1 MALLSVQDA
10 LRQLL
15 SDVSVTE
22 VETVSLHHATGRI
35 LAADLVAKRD
45 QPPFR
50 ASAMD
55 GYAIKSDNVK
65 DLPTKLQ
72 IIGEVPAG
80 YHFPDALHNWEAV
93 RIFTGA
99 PVPEGA
105 DTVVMQEK
113 TERDGA
119 FVTILK
125 ETDKGANIRDMGQDF
140 KNGDILLRK
149 GTELTYRH
157 LALAA
162 AMNHAVLPVYKRPVI
177 AILSTG
183 DELVLPGES
192 PTESQIIAAN
202 NFAIA
207 SFAQTIGAD
216 IMDLG
221 IARDDLSEISTT
233 IEKAV
238 AAQVDCLVTIGGVSV
253 GDHDLVQDALKK
265 AGMDLK
271 FWRIAMRPGKPL
283 LAGKL
288 GSTHVLGLPG
298 NPVSSMTCALL
309 FLQPIIRKMLGK
321 EGHFNTGQ
329 AILANALPQ
338 NDYRQSYMRARTH
351 IDESGRTVASL
362 FSDQDSSK
370 MASFAEADCVIV
382 RPPDAPAAKIGELCT
397 IIKL

>member
-1 MALLSVQDA
+1 MALLNVDDA
-10 LRQLL
+10 LKQLL
-15 SDVSVTE
+15 SDISVSE
-22 VETVSLHHATGRI
+22 IENVSLHNATARV
-35 LAADLVAKRD
+35 LAADLVANRD

-55 GYAIKSDNVK
+55 GYAIRGDNVK
-65 DLPTKLQ
+65 ELPTKLQ
-72 IIGEVPAG
+72 VIGEVPAG
-80 YHFPDALHNWEAV
+80 HHFSDVLQDWEAV

-119 FVTILK
+119 FVSIQQEIK
-125 ETDKGANIRDMGQDF
+125 KGSNIREAGQDF
-140 KNGDILLRK
+140 GKGDTLLKK

-177 AILSTG
+177 AILATG
-183 DELVLPGES
+183 DELVLPGET

-207 SFAQTIGAD
+207 SLAQTIGAD

-221 IARDDLSEISTT
+221 IARDDMTEISTT
-233 IEKAV
+233 IKKAV
-238 AAQVDCLVTIGGVSV
+238 AAEVDCLITIGGVSV
-253 GDHDLVQDALKK
+253 GDHDLVQEALKG
-265 AGMDLK
+265 AGMELK

-288 GSTHVLGLPG
+288 GKTQVLGLPG

-321 EGHFNTGQ
+321 KGPYQIMDAVLG
-329 AILANALPQ
+329 NALPE
-338 NDYRQSYMRARTH
+338 NDYRQSYMRAQTH
-351 IDESGRTVASL
+351 IDEKGRTVASTY
-362 FSDQDSSK
+362 SDQDSSK
-370 MASFAEADCVIV
+370 LASFAQADCVIV
-382 RPPDAPAAKIGELCT
+382 RPPNTPASEAGALCKIITL
-397 IIKL
+397 

>member
-1 MALLSVQDA
+1 MALLNVDDA
-10 LRQLL
+10 LEQLL
-15 SDVSVTE
+15 SDISVSE
-22 VETVSLHHATGRI
+22 IENVSLHNATARV
-35 LAADLVAKRD
+35 LAADLVANRD

-55 GYAIKSDNVK
+55 GYAIRGDNVK
-65 DLPTKLQ
+65 ELPTKLQ
-72 IIGEVPAG
+72 VIGEVPAG
-80 YHFPDALHNWEAV
+80 HHFSDVLHDWEAV

-119 FVTILK
+119 FVSIQQEIK
-125 ETDKGANIRDMGQDF
+125 KGSNIREAGQDF
-140 KNGDILLRK
+140 GKGDTLLKK

-177 AILSTG
+177 AILATG
-183 DELVLPGES
+183 DELVLPGET

-207 SFAQTIGAD
+207 SLAQTIGAD

-221 IARDDLSEISTT
+221 IARDDMTEISTT
-233 IEKAV
+233 IKKAV
-238 AAQVDCLVTIGGVSV
+238 AAEVDCLITIGGVSV
-253 GDHDLVQDALKK
+253 GDHDLVQEALKG
-265 AGMDLK
+265 AGMELK

-288 GSTHVLGLPG
+288 GKTQVLGLPG

-321 EGHFNTGQ
+321 KGPYQIMDAVLG
-329 AILANALPQ
+329 NALPE
-338 NDYRQSYMRARTH
+338 NDYRQSYMRAQTH
-351 IDESGRTVASL
+351 IDEKGRTVASTY
-362 FSDQDSSK
+362 SDQDSSK
-370 MASFAEADCVIV
+370 LASFAQADCVIV
-382 RPPDAPAAKIGELCT
+382 RPPNTPASEAGDLCKIITL
-397 IIKL
+397 

>member
-1 MALLSVQDA
+1 MALLNVDDA
-10 LRQLL
+10 LEQLL
-15 SDVSVTE
+15 SDISVSE
-22 VETVSLHHATGRI
+22 IENVSLHNATARV
-35 LAADLVAKRD
+35 LAADLVANRD

-55 GYAIKSDNVK
+55 GYAIRGDNVK
-65 DLPTKLQ
+65 ELPTKLQ
-72 IIGEVPAG
+72 VIGEVPAG
-80 YHFPDALHNWEAV
+80 HHFSDVLHDWEAV

-119 FVTILK
+119 FVSIQQEIK
-125 ETDKGANIRDMGQDF
+125 KGSNIREAGQDF
-140 KNGDILLRK
+140 GKGDTLLKK

-177 AILSTG
+177 AILATG
-183 DELVLPGES
+183 DELVLPGET

-207 SFAQTIGAD
+207 SLAQTIGAD

-221 IARDDLSEISTT
+221 IARDDMTEISTT
-233 IEKAV
+233 IKKAV
-238 AAQVDCLVTIGGVSV
+238 AAEVDCLITIGGVSV
-253 GDHDLVQDALKK
+253 GDHDLVQEALKG
-265 AGMDLK
+265 AGMELK

-288 GSTHVLGLPG
+288 GKTQVLGLPG

-321 EGHFNTGQ
+321 KGPYQIMDAVLG
-329 AILANALPQ
+329 NALPE
-338 NDYRQSYMRARTH
+338 NDYRQSYMRAQTH
-351 IDESGRTVASL
+351 IDEKGRTVASTY
-362 FSDQDSSK
+362 SDQDSSK
-370 MASFAEADCVIV
+370 LASFAQADCVIV
-382 RPPDAPAAKIGELCT
+382 RPPNTPASEAGALCKIITL
-397 IIKL
+397 

>member
-1 MALLSVQDA
+1 MALLNVDDA
-10 LRQLL
+10 LEQLL
-15 SDVSVTE
+15 SDISVSE
-22 VETVSLHHATGRI
+22 IENVSLHNATARV
-35 LAADLVAKRD
+35 LAADLVANRD

-55 GYAIKSDNVK
+55 GYAIRADNVK
-65 DLPTKLQ
+65 ELPTKLQ
-72 IIGEVPAG
+72 VIGEVPAG
-80 YHFPDALHNWEAV
+80 HHFSDVLHDWEAV

-119 FVTILK
+119 FVSIQQEIK
-125 ETDKGANIRDMGQDF
+125 KGSNIREAGQDF
-140 KNGDILLRK
+140 GKGDTLLKK

-177 AILSTG
+177 AILATG
-183 DELVLPGES
+183 DELVLPGET

-207 SFAQTIGAD
+207 SLAQTIGAD

-221 IARDDLSEISTT
+221 IARDDMTEISTT
-233 IEKAV
+233 IKKAV
-238 AAQVDCLVTIGGVSV
+238 AAEVDCLITIGGVSV
-253 GDHDLVQDALKK
+253 GDHDLVQEALKG
-265 AGMDLK
+265 AGMELK

-288 GSTHVLGLPG
+288 GKTQVLGLPG

-321 EGHFNTGQ
+321 KGPYQIMDAVLG
-329 AILANALPQ
+329 NALPE
-338 NDYRQSYMRARTH
+338 NDYRQSYMRAQTH
-351 IDESGRTVASL
+351 IDEKGRTVASTY
-362 FSDQDSSK
+362 SDQDSSK
-370 MASFAEADCVIV
+370 LASFAQADCVIV
-382 RPPDAPAAKIGELCT
+382 RPPNTPASEAGALCKIITL
-397 IIKL
+397 

>member
-1 MALLSVQDA
+1 MALLNVDDA
-10 LRQLL
+10 LEQLL
-15 SDVSVTE
+15 SDISVSE
-22 VETVSLHHATGRI
+22 IENVSLHNATARV
-35 LAADLVAKRD
+35 LAADLVANRD

-55 GYAIKSDNVK
+55 GYAIRGDNVK
-65 DLPTKLQ
+65 ELPTKLQ
-72 IIGEVPAG
+72 VIGEVPAG
-80 YHFPDALHNWEAV
+80 HHFSDVLQDWEAV

-119 FVTILK
+119 FVSIQQEIK
-125 ETDKGANIRDMGQDF
+125 KGSNIREAGQDF
-140 KNGDILLRK
+140 GKGDTLLKK

-162 AMNHAVLPVYKRPVI
+162 AMNHSVLPVYKRPVI
-177 AILSTG
+177 AILATG
-183 DELVLPGES
+183 DELVLPGET

-207 SFAQTIGAD
+207 SLAQTIGAD

-221 IARDDLSEISTT
+221 IARDDMTEISTT
-233 IEKAV
+233 IKKAV
-238 AAQVDCLVTIGGVSV
+238 AAEVDCLITIGGVSV
-253 GDHDLVQDALKK
+253 GDHDLVQEALKG
-265 AGMDLK
+265 AGMELK

-288 GSTHVLGLPG
+288 GKTQVLGLPG

-321 EGHFNTGQ
+321 KGPYQIMDAVLG
-329 AILANALPQ
+329 NALPE
-338 NDYRQSYMRARTH
+338 NDYRQSYMRAQTH
-351 IDESGRTVASL
+351 IDEKGRTVASTY
-362 FSDQDSSK
+362 SDQDSSK
-370 MASFAEADCVIV
+370 LASFAQANCVIV
-382 RPPDAPAAKIGELCT
+382 RPPNTPASEAGALCKIITL
-397 IIKL
+397 

>member
-1 MALLSVQDA
+1 MALLNVDDA
-10 LRQLL
+10 LEQLL
-15 SDVSVTE
+15 SDISVSE
-22 VETVSLHHATGRI
+22 VENVSLHNATARV
-35 LAADLVAKRD
+35 LAADLVANRD

-55 GYAIKSDNVK
+55 GYAIRGDNVK
-65 DLPTKLQ
+65 ELPTKLQ
-72 IIGEVPAG
+72 VIGEVPAG
-80 YHFPDALHNWEAV
+80 HHFSDVLHDWEAV

-119 FVTILK
+119 FVSIQQEIK
-125 ETDKGANIRDMGQDF
+125 KGSNIREAGQDF
-140 KNGDILLRK
+140 GKGDTLLKK

-177 AILSTG
+177 AILATG
-183 DELVLPGES
+183 DELVLPGET

-207 SFAQTIGAD
+207 SLAQTIGAD

-221 IARDDLSEISTT
+221 IARDDMTEISTT
-233 IEKAV
+233 IKKAV
-238 AAQVDCLVTIGGVSV
+238 AAEVDCLITIGGVSV
-253 GDHDLVQDALKK
+253 GDHDLVQEALKG
-265 AGMDLK
+265 AGMELK

-288 GSTHVLGLPG
+288 GKTQVLGLPG

-321 EGHFNTGQ
+321 KGPYQIMDAVLG
-329 AILANALPQ
+329 NALPE
-338 NDYRQSYMRARTH
+338 NDYRQSYMRAQTH
-351 IDESGRTVASL
+351 IDEKGRTVASTY
-362 FSDQDSSK
+362 SDQDSSK
-370 MASFAEADCVIV
+370 LASFAQADCVIV
-382 RPPDAPAAKIGELCT
+382 RPPNTPASEAGALCKIITL
-397 IIKL
+397 

>member
-1 MALLSVQDA
+1 MALLNVDDA
-10 LRQLL
+10 LEQLL
-15 SDVSVTE
+15 ADISVSE
-22 VETVSLHHATGRI
+22 IENVSLHNATARV
-35 LAADLVAKRD
+35 LAADLVANRD

-55 GYAIKSDNVK
+55 GYAIRGDNVK
-65 DLPTKLQ
+65 ELPTKLQ
-72 IIGEVPAG
+72 VIGEVPAG
-80 YHFPDALHNWEAV
+80 HHFSDVLHDWEAV

-119 FVTILK
+119 FVSIQQEIK
-125 ETDKGANIRDMGQDF
+125 KGSNIREAGQDF
-140 KNGDILLRK
+140 GKGDTLLKK

-177 AILSTG
+177 AILATG
-183 DELVLPGES
+183 DELVLPGET

-207 SFAQTIGAD
+207 SLAQTIGAD

-221 IARDDLSEISTT
+221 IARDDMTEISTT
-233 IEKAV
+233 IKKAV
-238 AAQVDCLVTIGGVSV
+238 AAEVDCLITIGGVSV
-253 GDHDLVQDALKK
+253 GDHDLVQEALKG
-265 AGMDLK
+265 AGMELK

-288 GSTHVLGLPG
+288 GKTQVLGLPG

-321 EGHFNTGQ
+321 KGPYQIMDAVLG
-329 AILANALPQ
+329 NALPE
-338 NDYRQSYMRARTH
+338 NDYRQSYMRAQTH
-351 IDESGRTVASL
+351 IDEKGRTVASTY
-362 FSDQDSSK
+362 SDQDSSK
-370 MASFAEADCVIV
+370 LASFAQADCVIV
-382 RPPDAPAAKIGELCT
+382 RPPNTPASEAGALCKIITL
-397 IIKL
+397 

>member
-1 MALLSVQDA
+1 
-10 LRQLL
+10 
-15 SDVSVTE
+15 
-22 VETVSLHHATGRI
+22 
-35 LAADLVAKRD
+35 
-45 QPPFR
+45 
-50 ASAMD
+50 MD
-55 GYAIKSDNVK
+55 GYAIKADNVK
-65 DLPTKLQ
+65 ELPTKLQ

-119 FVTILK
+119 FVSIMAEVT
-125 ETDKGANIRDMGQDF
+125 KGSNIREAGQDF
-140 KNGDILLRK
+140 KQGEVLLEK

-162 AMNHAVLPVYKRPVI
+162 SMNHAVLPVYKRPVI

-183 DELVLPGES
+183 DELVLPGET

-221 IARDDLSEISTT
+221 IARDDLSEISAT
-233 IEKAV
+233 IAKAV
-238 AAQVDCLVTIGGVSV
+238 AAKVDCLITIGGVSV
-253 GDHDLVQDALKK
+253 GDHDFVQDALKA
-265 AGMDLK
+265 AGMDLT

-283 LAGKL
+283 LAGKI
-288 GSTHVLGLPG
+288 GATHVIGLPWQSG
-298 NPVSSMTCALL
+298 LLHDWRPALPSAHDPQDDWQSWAIPDQPEPFSAVLSPPMTIAKAISGLARISTKMAALSLRFTPIRTAQRWPALL
-309 FLQPIIRKMLGK
+309 LPI
-321 EGHFNTGQ
+321 
-329 AILANALPQ
+329 ASSYVLPTL
-338 NDYRQSYMRARTH
+338 RRARWETFVR
-351 IDESGRTVASL
+351 SLCFSRKGRLPETETGL
-362 FSDQDSSK
+362 FSIYVKEPKAMNNGQ
-370 MASFAEADCVIV
+370 
-382 RPPDAPAAKIGELCT
+382 
-397 IIKL
+397 

>member
-1 MALLSVQDA
+1 MALLNVDDA
-10 LRQLL
+10 LEQLL
-15 SDVSVTE
+15 SDISVSE
-22 VETVSLHHATGRI
+22 VENISLHNATARV
-35 LAADLVAKRD
+35 LAADLVANRD

-55 GYAIKSDNVK
+55 GYAIRADNVK
-65 DLPTKLQ
+65 ELPTKLQ

-80 YHFPDALHNWEAV
+80 YHFPDAVHNWEAV

-119 FVTILK
+119 FVTIQQ
-125 ETDKGANIRDMGQDF
+125 EITKGSNIREAGQDF
-140 KNGDILLRK
+140 ATGETLLKK

-177 AILSTG
+177 AILATG
-183 DELVLPGES
+183 DELVLPGET

-221 IARDDLSEISTT
+221 IARDDMTEISTT

-238 AAQVDCLVTIGGVSV
+238 AAEVDCLITIGGVSV
-253 GDHDLVQDALKK
+253 GDHDLVQEALKR

-288 GSTHVLGLPG
+288 GKTQVLGLPG

-321 EGHFNTGQ
+321 KGPYKITDAVLGS
-329 AILANALPQ
+329 ALPE

-351 IDESGRTVASL
+351 IDKDGRTVASI

-370 MASFAEADCVIV
+370 LSSFAEADCVII
-382 RPPDAPAAKIGELCT
+382 RPPNSPASKVGTPCQ
-397 IIKL
+397 IITL

>member
-1 MALLSVQDA
+1 MALLKVDDA
-10 LRQLL
+10 LEQLL
-15 SDVSVTE
+15 ADVTAAE
-22 VETVSLHHATGRI
+22 VENVSLLHATGRV
-35 LAADLVAKRD
+35 LAANLMANRD

-55 GYAIKSDNVK
+55 GYAIKADNVK
-65 DLPTKLQ
+65 ELPTKLQ

-119 FVTILK
+119 FVSIMAEVT
-125 ETDKGANIRDMGQDF
+125 KGSNIREAGQDF
-140 KNGDILLRK
+140 KQGEVLLEK

-162 AMNHAVLPVYKRPVI
+162 SMNHAVLPVYKRPVI

-183 DELVLPGES
+183 DELVLPGET

-221 IARDDLSEISTT
+221 IARDDLSEISAT
-233 IEKAV
+233 IAKAV
-238 AAQVDCLVTIGGVSV
+238 AAKVDCLITIGGVSV
-253 GDHDLVQDALKK
+253 GDHDFVQDALKA
-265 AGMDLK
+265 AGMDLT

-283 LAGKL
+283 LAGKI
-288 GSTHVLGLPG
+288 GATHVIGLPG
-298 NPVSSMTCALL
+298 NPVSSMIGALL
-309 FLQPIIRKMLGK
+309 FLQPMIRKMIGKVGPYQINRAVLGSPVP
-321 EGHFNTGQ
+321 
-329 AILANALPQ
+329 A
-338 NDYRQSYMRARTH
+338 NDYRQSYLRARTH
-351 IDESGRTVASL
+351 IDENGRTVATL
-362 FSDQDSSK
+362 YSDQDSSK
-370 MASFAEADCVIV
+370 MASFAAADCVII
-382 RPPDAPAAKIGELCT
+382 RPPDSAASEVGDLCQV
-397 IIKL
+397 IML

>member
-1 MALLSVQDA
+1 MALLTVTDA
-10 LRQLL
+10 LDQILG
-15 SDVSVTE
+15 DVAVADIE
-22 VETVSLHHATGRI
+22 NVSLHHATARV
-35 LAADLVAKRD
+35 LARDLKASRN

-50 ASAMD
+50 SSAMD
-55 GYAIKSDNVK
+55 GYAIRADNVRE
-65 DLPTKLQ
+65 LPTKLQ
-72 IIGEVPAG
+72 IIGEAAAG
-80 YHFPDALHNWEAV
+80 YFFPDALHNWEAV

-119 FVTILK
+119 FVSIL
-125 ETDKGANIRDMGQDF
+125 EDVTKGSNIRDCGQDF
-140 KNGDILLRK
+140 KKDDILLKR
-149 GTELTYRH
+149 GTEMTYRH

-162 AMNHAVLPVYKRPVI
+162 AMNHAVLPVYRRPVI

-183 DELVLPGES
+183 DELVLPGETPS
-192 PTESQIIAAN
+192 DSQIIAAN

-207 SFAQTIGAD
+207 SYAQTIGAD

-221 IARDDLSEISTT
+221 IARDDMTEIATT

-238 AAQVDCLVTIGGVSV
+238 AARVDCLVTIGGVSV
-253 GDHDLVQDALKK
+253 GDHDLVQEALKK

-288 GSTHVLGLPG
+288 GNTHVLGLPG

-309 FLQPIIRKMLGK
+309 FLQPMIRKMLGK
-321 EGHFNTGQ
+321 DTPYEIRQ
-329 AILANALPQ
+329 AISGNALPA
-338 NDYRQSYMRARTH
+338 NDHRQSYMRARTH
-351 IDESGRTVASL
+351 IDEAGRTVASL

-370 MASFAEADCVIV
+370 MASFAQADCLIV
-382 RPPDAPAAKIGELCT
+382 RPANAPASEAGAPCQILS
-397 IIKL
+397 L